1 MPVVIELLLILAFT
15 IVPPFY
21 CAYVARQKGRS
32 AVLWF
37 IIGLVLSIF
46 GVIGIHLTRPFTMG
60 CPECGA
66 GFEPGTPK
74 CPGCGFDLP
83 DRYALATMVFTMGC
97 PECGAGFEPGTPKC
111 PGCGFDL
118 PDRYALATM
127 VEPDKQYDGHCS
139 TCRTPYAY
147 SDYRADAIEL
157 RCSRC
162 KALLPQSA
170 GRGAV

>member
-83 DRYALATMVFTMGC
+83 DRYALATMV
-97 PECGAGFEPGTPKC
+97 
-111 PGCGFDL
+111 
-118 PDRYALATM
+118 
-127 VEPDKQYDGHCS
+127 EPDKQYDGHCS